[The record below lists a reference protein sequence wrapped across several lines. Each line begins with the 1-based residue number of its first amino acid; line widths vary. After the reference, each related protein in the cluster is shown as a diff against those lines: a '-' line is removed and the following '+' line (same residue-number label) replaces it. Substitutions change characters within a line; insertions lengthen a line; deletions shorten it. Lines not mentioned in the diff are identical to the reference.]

1 MTYRIGNEM
10 INSGET
16 FIKYLI
22 GVKNIGMSKI
32 QSKIGCILIEK
43 KKDISKL
50 SLFFFFSSTQGL
62 HAELLHQP
70 FFVKGFFEIGSLE
83 LFALNRDPPDLCFLS
98 S

>member
-1 MTYRIGNEM
+1 LKTAENFLFIMTYRIGNEM

-50 SLFFFFSSTQGL
+50 SLFFFFQYSGPT
-62 HAELLHQP
+62 
-70 FFVKGFFEIGSLE
+70 
-83 LFALNRDPPDLCFLS
+83 R
-98 S
+98 